1 MTLSL
6 WGALEHHFESLQ
18 IVVSGLRRDFLDQRI
33 SEIHNIF
40 LGDLAY
46 GLIET
51 IAKELYKLVQTTAVK
66 GRRGPD
72 GLRVLGLQPVV

>member
-1 MTLSL
+1 M
-6 WGALEHHFESLQ
+6 
-18 IVVSGLRRDFLDQRI
+18 VSGLRRDLLDQRI
-33 SEIHNIF
+33 SEIHNIL

-66 GRRGPD
+66 GRR
-72 GLRVLGLQPVV
+72 